1 MRRVYS
7 TGGQFKDLR
16 ALRRSHCMGSPYAAR
31 WDRFMAYVADSWV
44 ILGAQGLGG
53 TLGSQLAVRFTSA
66 PEAAET
72 GLLFGAIFWGF
83 AAWFM
88 NYGVLQ
94 GTLGASFGKLIF
106 RLRVVRSDGAP
117 IGIGRSLA
125 RSSCMVISAAPLYLG
140 YLWALFSPQQKTW
153 HDRLCATQVIRK
165 GAHFAVRPQT
175 PPQEQ
180 PLPSLAA

>member
-1 MRRVYS
+1 
-7 TGGQFKDLR
+7 
-16 ALRRSHCMGSPYAAR
+16 MGSLYAAR

-44 ILGAQGLGG
+44 ILGAQALGG
-53 TLGSQLAVRFTSA
+53 FLGSQLALKLA
-66 PEAAET
+66 PSEVET
-72 GLLFGAIFWGF
+72 GLFFGAVFWGF
-83 AAWFM
+83 AAWVI

-94 GTLGASFGKLIF
+94 GTLGASFGKMIF
-106 RLRVVRSDGAP
+106 RLRVVRNDGAP

-140 YLWALFSPQQKTW
+140 YLWALVSPEQKTW

-165 GAHFAVRPQT
+165 GAQFARPEAAPEQ
-175 PPQEQ
+175 Q